1 MKSVTTKVLTFISKL
16 IPQNIYP
23 RIIQR
28 DVICFFYHA
37 VSDAELPHIRFLYP
51 VVPVSEFV
59 AALDYLRKNYQFISY
74 SQLHDHHAK
83 GKSLPQNAVHLSFD
97 DGLAECYSVVRPI
110 LSDYQIPCTFFVTIK
125 WLDNENFFYRHLI
138 SLCVDQAFRLEPTAQ
153 NRLFDWMRLNH
164 KFQIADMNGFREWIT
179 SIRNRDDQKLTDVS
193 KFLGIDES
201 NYLSANKP
209 YMTSEQ
215 IQEMYSDGFTIG
227 AHGITHRKLGFIP
240 ETEMELEILE
250 SCQTIQAIT
259 GQDIVPFSF
268 PQSAGNVDRSRL
280 GDILDRYPFIG
291 LMFDTK
297 DLRLDKKFLINR
309 VWAERPLTPQREL
322 QPLTKIIENA
332 YQDAFVDGIISS
344 LSRRKLP

>member
-1 MKSVTTKVLTFISKL
+1 MKSVLTNFLIFISKL

-23 RIIQR
+23 RVIQR
-28 DVICFFYHA
+28 EAICFFYHA
-37 VSDAELPHIRFLYP
+37 VSDADLPHIRFLYP

-59 AALDYLRKNYQFISY
+59 ASLDYMKKKYQFISY
-74 SQLHDHHAK
+74 DQLHDHHVK
-83 GKSLPQNAVHLSFD
+83 GISLPQNAVHLSFD

-110 LSDYQIPCTFFVTIK
+110 LLDYHIPCTFFVTIE
-125 WLDNENFFYRHLI
+125 WLDNGNLFYRHMI
-138 SLCVDQAFRLEPTAQ
+138 SLCVDKAFRLQPADQ
-153 NRLFDWMRLNH
+153 DRLFDWIRLTH
-164 KFQIADMNGFREWIT
+164 KLPISDMNGFRDWIT
-179 SIRNRDDQKLTDVS
+179 SIRNRDDQRLTDVS

-201 NYLSANKP
+201 NYLSAEEP
-209 YMTSEQ
+209 YLTSTQ
-215 IQEMYSDGFTIG
+215 IQEMYSEGFTIG
-227 AHGITHRKLGFIP
+227 AHGISHRKLGFIP

-280 GDILDRYPFIG
+280 GDILDRYPFVG

-322 QPLTKIIENA
+322 PPLTKIIENA
-332 YQDAFVDGIISS
+332 YQDAFVNGIITL
-344 LSRRKLP
+344 LSRRRLP